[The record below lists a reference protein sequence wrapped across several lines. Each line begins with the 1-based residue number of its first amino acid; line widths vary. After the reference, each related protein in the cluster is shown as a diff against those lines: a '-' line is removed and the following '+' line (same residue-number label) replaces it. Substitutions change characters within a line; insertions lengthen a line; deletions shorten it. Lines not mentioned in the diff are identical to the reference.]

1 MNIELAKSYLIKSKK
16 RFKALNVLFE
26 EEAYSDV
33 IREAQE
39 IVELVVKG
47 ILRYKGID
55 VPKKHDVSDLLL
67 EYKDFFEDEI
77 SKNFEKIREISK
89 YLRKERE
96 FAFYGDVDFIP
107 TEEYTKEDAIKALKD
122 AEFVLSIGEMIIK

>member
-1 MNIELAKSYLIKSKK
+1 MNIKLARSYLIKSKK
-16 RFKALNVLFE
+16 RLKILSVLLE
-26 EEAYSDV
+26 EEDYSDV

-39 IVELVVKG
+39 IVELTLKG

-55 VPKKHDVSDLLL
+55 VPKKHDVSDLLI
-67 EYKDFFEDEI
+67 EYKDFFDEEV

-96 FAFYGDVDFIP
+96 FAFYGDLDFIP
-107 TEEYTKEDAIKALKD
+107 TEEYTKEDAIKAIKD
-122 AEFVLSIGEMIIK
+122 AEFVVSIGEMVIK